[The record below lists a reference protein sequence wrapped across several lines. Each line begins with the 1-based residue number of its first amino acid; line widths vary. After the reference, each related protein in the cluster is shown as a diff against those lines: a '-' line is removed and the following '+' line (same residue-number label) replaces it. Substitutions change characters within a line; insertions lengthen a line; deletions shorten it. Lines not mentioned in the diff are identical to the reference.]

1 MRVLKNNEGKA
12 TSEMAGSILRILL
25 YVCVVFLI
33 IWAGKTAYH
42 FGYSIFN
49 QRAMSPEDGQE
60 VTVVIKE
67 GASAYQV
74 GKTLEK
80 KGLIEDAKVFVFQEK
95 LSNYRGQIKAGT
107 YILSTAYTP
116 DRILAVLSG
125 QSEEE
130 DEGGTVSQ

>member
-12 TSEMAGSILRILL
+12 TSEMAGSVLRILL

-80 KGLIEDAKVFVFQEK
+80 KGLIEDAKV
-95 LSNYRGQIKAGT
+95 LCSRRNCPIT
-107 YILSTAYTP
+107 
-116 DRILAVLSG
+116 
-125 QSEEE
+125 
-130 DEGGTVSQ
+130 EGRSKQAPIY